1 MPDFTLPP
9 CSTAIVGMTGSG
21 KTTLAF
27 LHLVK
32 TPCAA
37 RFIFDDMGQAAA
49 RLKLP
54 HVATP
59 DELNASLQT
68 RWVCYNPHKMFPGD
82 PAAAF
87 RFFCDWSFKTG
98 ARTRHKKIF
107 FADEVWRW
115 QDRENI
121 PKELAVLSQMGRSE
135 NLELV
140 TATQEPHR
148 LNSSILGSATELVCF
163 RLQESIE
170 LKKIQGLGADSDA
183 VSQLPLG
190 SFISYNRVTLKKFC
204 GKLF

>member
-1 MPDFTLPP
+1 MSDFTLKP
-9 CSTAIVGMTGSG
+9 CSTAILGMTGTG

-54 HVATP
+54 HVASP
-59 DELNASLQT
+59 RELEASLQT
-68 RWVCYNPHKMFPGD
+68 RWVCFNPHKMFPGD
-82 PAAAF
+82 TEGAF
-87 RFFCDWSFKTG
+87 RFFCDWSFKVSQ
-98 ARTRHKKIF
+98 RTRHKKMF
-107 FADEVWRW
+107 FADEIWRW
-115 QDRENI
+115 QDRDSI
-121 PKELAVLSQMGRSE
+121 PKELAMLSQMGRSE

-148 LNSSILGSATELVCF
+148 LNSSILGSATEMVCF

-170 LKKIQGLGADSDA
+170 LKKVQGLGADSVA
-183 VSQLPLG
+183 VSRLPLG
-190 SFISYNRVTLKKFC
+190 SFISYNRVTLKTFA